1 MRKINSNTSKVHDEV
16 FEQFDSKCND
26 HPTNHCQFNAL
37 LNKEAAKNLLGTAV
51 LNRDSFTRSSKTM
64 ISHTVLTGT
73 FL

>member
-1 MRKINSNTSKVHDEV
+1 MHDEV
-16 FEQFDSKCND
+16 FEQFHAKCNV

-37 LNKEAAKNLLGTAV
+37 LNNGAAKNLLGTAV
-51 LNRDSFTRSSKTM
+51 LNCDSFARSSKTM